1 MMWSEERI
9 RELMSAARLR
19 EVNWDKQT
27 PAERFFKND
36 VIFIIFIIRVFDK
49 QTPDE
54 MFSYKWHECQHFVLF
69 RFRILCE
76 EEQKSAGV
84 KAQLESMNTP
94 TLRWGFREWIELTLT
109 LGWGFGVNKI
119 HTQTLRFPGVDIKHA
134 FLQLWFQF
142 HWRTEY
148 IVYTFQG
155 GHGKIHVN
163 DDHCGSS
170 QCIPCG
176 ETLKI
181 IAVLWR
187 ELEFYFWQM
196 VSRNERKEEYRRDDL
211 PLIYQNDLVNEWVG

>member
-36 VIFIIFIIRVFDK
+36 VFFIIRVFDK

-94 TLRWGFREWIELTLT
+94 TLR
-109 LGWGFGVNKI
+109 
-119 HTQTLRFPGVDIKHA
+119 
-134 FLQLWFQF
+134 
-142 HWRTEY
+142 
-148 IVYTFQG
+148 
-155 GHGKIHVN
+155 
-163 DDHCGSS
+163 
-170 QCIPCG
+170 
-176 ETLKI
+176 
-181 IAVLWR
+181 
-187 ELEFYFWQM
+187 
-196 VSRNERKEEYRRDDL
+196 
-211 PLIYQNDLVNEWVG
+211 